1 VNAPDPQSAENP
13 TPRGVWGSIRHLF
26 LQGLVLTVPLF
37 FTYWVFKLFLGTLDG
52 FLRPV
57 YDRVVQDLTRDPLT
71 HVPTIQHLPGLGF
84 VSAILA
90 IFLVGLLTRNWVG
103 KMALR
108 GLENLLLSI
117 PIVKTVYHAAK
128 QLMDAFSGANKS
140 IIFREV
146 LLVEYPR
153 LGMYSIGF
161 VTNRIEYARPDGSQE
176 QLVNVYIPHPPN
188 PTSGMFILLPPDQVH
203 PLDLSVEEGLKLV
216 LSGGIVS
223 PTTLYGRARKN

>member
-1 VNAPDPQSAENP
+1 VTIPEPVQPDPEK
-13 TPRGVWGSIRHLF
+13 PRGFWGGIRSLF

-52 FLRPV
+52 FLKPV
-57 YDRVVQDLTRDPLT
+57 YDRVVQDITRDPVTGLSGI
-71 HVPTIQHLPGLGF
+71 HHLPGLGF
-84 VSAILA
+84 ISAILA

-103 KMALR
+103 KMMLR

-117 PIVKTVYHAAK
+117 PLVKTVYHAAK
-128 QLMDAFSGANKS
+128 QLMEAFSGANKS

-153 LGMYSIGF
+153 LGMYSVGF
-161 VTNRIEYARPDGSQE
+161 VTNRVDYLRADGTGE

-223 PTTLYGRARKN
+223 PTTLMGRARGI